1 MATKKAQVYKCSVCG
16 NMVEV
21 IRNAAGTLVCC
32 GKEMVLQ
39 EENSTD
45 AAGEKHVP
53 VIEKVDGGV
62 KVKVGSVAHPM
73 QPEHFIEWI
82 QVLVGGNSYRAFLQ
96 PGQAPEATFPVSG
109 EDLVARE
116 FCNLH
121 GLWRSGG

>member
-1 MATKKAQVYKCSVCG
+1 MATKKSQIYKCSVCG

-21 IRNAAGTLVCC
+21 IHEAAGTLVCC
-32 GKEMVLQ
+32 NKQMVLQ

-53 VIEKVDGGV
+53 VIEPVDGGI

-73 QPEHFIEWI
+73 QEEHYIEWI
-82 QVLVGGNSYRAFLQ
+82 QVLAGGATYRAFLE
-96 PGQAPEATFPVSG
+96 PGQPPEATFPVSG
-109 EDLVARE
+109 DGVVARE

-121 GLWRSGG
+121 GLWRAG